1 MNEHI
6 FYPFLP
12 SALFLLLFSS
22 SSSIILLHFSNLIS
36 LLKPITPGPYV
47 QLYPSL
53 PWDLCT
59 DSSIAKLPITASP
72 SPTMHHLAVIAPCA
86 PHAALRAPPAL
97 PCSSSS
103 PYSHRNH
110 LSRAGARPAPRP
122 ALQHFPKAVAPPPF
136 RAPWNSGMR
145 SRGAQL
151 ALGGRER
158 NK

>member
-1 MNEHI
+1 MYTEHSSKSKSPPYGATVRYGI
-6 FYPFLP
+6 LAWGFGSPLGP
-12 SALFLLLFSS
+12 S
-22 SSSIILLHFSNLIS
+22 
-36 LLKPITPGPYV
+36 PYV

-145 SRGAQL
+145 SQGAQL
-151 ALGGRER
+151 ALGGRAR
-158 NK
+158 NKWEI